1 MEQSKMMLKLIYQA
15 LEDKKGEDIV
25 MIDISQVSVLADYF
39 VICSAGNDSQIQA
52 LVDNVDEKMH
62 ENGYQIRQ
70 QEGRNSGTWVLL
82 DYGDVIVHIFER
94 ENRSFYNLER
104 IWNDGRR
111 ILQIGRAHV

>member
-62 ENGYQIRQ
+62 ENWYQIRQ

-111 ILQIGRAHV
+111 ILPEELS

>member
-104 IWNDGRR
+104 IWNDGKK
-111 ILQIGRAHV
+111 IDDVNEF

>member
-52 LVDNVDEKMH
+52 LADNVDEKMH

-111 ILQIGRAHV
+111 ILPEEVS

>member
-70 QEGRNSGTWVLL
+70 QEGRNSGTWVLR

-111 ILQIGRAHV
+111 ILPEELS

>member
-1 MEQSKMMLKLIYQA
+1 MEQSKMMLKLTYQA

-111 ILQIGRAHV
+111 VLPEELS

>member
-111 ILQIGRAHV
+111 ILPEEVS

>member
-82 DYGDVIVHIFER
+82 DYGDVSVHIFER

-111 ILQIGRAHV
+111 ILPEELS

>member
-1 MEQSKMMLKLIYQA
+1 MEQSKMMLKLIYRA

-111 ILQIGRAHV
+111 ILPEELS

>member
-94 ENRSFYNLER
+94 ENRSVYNLER

-111 ILQIGRAHV
+111 ILPEELS

>member
-62 ENGYQIRQ
+62 DNGYQIRQ

-111 ILQIGRAHV
+111 ILPEELS

>member
-94 ENRSFYNLER
+94 ENRSYYNLER

-111 ILQIGRAHV
+111 ILPEELS

>member
-15 LEDKKGEDIV
+15 LEDKKGEDLV

-111 ILQIGRAHV
+111 ILPEELS

>member
-52 LVDNVDEKMH
+52 LVDNVYEKMH

-111 ILQIGRAHV
+111 ILPEELS

>member
-104 IWNDGRR
+104 IWNDGKAVQREA
-111 ILQIGRAHV
+111 LD

>member
-52 LVDNVDEKMH
+52 LVYNVDEKMH

-111 ILQIGRAHV
+111 ILPEELS

>member
-52 LVDNVDEKMH
+52 L
-62 ENGYQIRQ
+62 QI
-70 QEGRNSGTWVLL
+70 TK
-82 DYGDVIVHIFER
+82 
-94 ENRSFYNLER
+94 
-104 IWNDGRR
+104 
-111 ILQIGRAHV
+111 

>member
-52 LVDNVDEKMH
+52 LVDNVDERCMKTGIRSVSRKAVIPGP
-62 ENGYQIRQ
+62 GYFW
-70 QEGRNSGTWVLL
+70 TM
-82 DYGDVIVHIFER
+82 
-94 ENRSFYNLER
+94 
-104 IWNDGRR
+104 
-111 ILQIGRAHV
+111 AM

>member
-104 IWNDGRR
+104 IWNGGRR
-111 ILQIGRAHV
+111 ILPEELS

>member
-104 IWNDGRR
+104 IWNDGMR
-111 ILQIGRAHV
+111 ILPEELS

>member
-39 VICSAGNDSQIQA
+39 VICSASNDSQIQA

-111 ILQIGRAHV
+111 ILPEELS

>member
-52 LVDNVDEKMH
+52 LVDNLDEKMH

-111 ILQIGRAHV
+111 ILPEELS

>member
-1 MEQSKMMLKLIYQA
+1 MEQSKMILKLIYQA

-111 ILQIGRAHV
+111 ILPEELS

>member
-94 ENRSFYNLER
+94 ENRIFYNLER

-111 ILQIGRAHV
+111 ILPEELS

>member
-70 QEGRNSGTWVLL
+70 QEGRDSGTWVLL

-111 ILQIGRAHV
+111 ILPEELS

>member
-94 ENRSFYNLER
+94 ENRSFSNLER

-111 ILQIGRAHV
+111 ILPEELS

>member
-104 IWNDGRR
+104 IWNDARR
-111 ILQIGRAHV
+111 ILPEELS